1 MKTAS
6 LVVAALGIGFSVGVS
21 SAFAQDNVC
30 LRTQRIDNWEI
41 IDDKTLILTDRLDR
55 QYRLGL
61 VGACT
66 GLQQTRFS
74 LGFETFSELSCIRP
88 GDSIRFTDLTFG
100 PERCTITSIESYI
113 AEEAESPPAESPDG
127 AG

>member
-6 LVVAALGIGFSVGVS
+6 LVVAALGISFSVGVS

-61 VGACT
+61 VGASGRT
-66 GLQQTRFS
+66 LWLAR
-74 LGFETFSELSCIRP
+74 
-88 GDSIRFTDLTFG
+88 
-100 PERCTITSIESYI
+100 
-113 AEEAESPPAESPDG
+113 
-127 AG
+127 